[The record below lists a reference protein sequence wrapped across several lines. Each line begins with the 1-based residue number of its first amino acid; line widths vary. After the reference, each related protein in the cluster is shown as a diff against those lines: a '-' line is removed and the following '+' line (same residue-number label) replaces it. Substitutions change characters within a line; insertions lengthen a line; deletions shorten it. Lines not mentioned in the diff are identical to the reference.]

1 MTVESQ
7 VNRSGPFIASGTSG
21 SFPRNFLL
29 FDPAHLRVVRVRD
42 GVEEDITTGIT
53 HSGLGS
59 ASGMVTI
66 SGGLQSGDRVTLIR
80 NMPHVQRSDYSA
92 QSSVP
97 TDQVELDFDLLA
109 MQIQDLAERQQRA
122 LTLPVDAT
130 ETGEEAMR
138 AALAAPAYALQAKDY
153 ADEARDAAG
162 ALKQYEGGFFANSA
176 SPGSITRLAN
186 RVFVGDAWTFTGG
199 TEGNN
204 PVGTWLNTSG
214 GPQVQP
220 GTVSITNGSVNVSGA
235 GTQFTR
241 LAEGGPVT
249 IGGSVYVINTIASNT
264 AMTLQTPA
272 TQTLTGVAFSA
283 GTATRGYLANFA
295 NLLVTNDYGIGVTG
309 AVTSSTANSVFG
321 GAFLAQTA
329 NAGGRGWALYV
340 EAIKANAA
348 ASYTHG
354 AEIEVANLFP
364 PVSDG
369 FKPYGGRVDGQV
381 WGLTIGSGA
390 DPVVNPVTYSADTA
404 IAVTGVGSDFLSGLV
419 FENDALVTH
428 ADGKKR
434 AVMLPTLGTISWWD
448 ASHNQV
454 LDITSSAS
462 GAAKA
467 VSVVHNNLGVTLN
480 NGAGHPFL
488 FVNRGPDG
496 AQVDYPGL
504 VSTNGGGARI
514 TANGP
519 GANIHLELS
528 PKGDGN
534 VVIPLSSIRSYGSDS
549 AAAAA
554 GVPVGGLYRSGNALM
569 IRLT

>member
-1 MTVESQ
+1 MTVESS
-7 VNRSGPFIASGTSG
+7 NNKSGPFIASGASG

-29 FDPAHLRVVRVRD
+29 FDPGHLRVVRVRD
-42 GVEEDITTGIT
+42 GVEEDITTGIS
-53 HSGLGS
+53 HSGLGG

-97 TDQVELDFDLLA
+97 TDQVELDLDLIQ
-109 MQIQDLAERQQRA
+109 MQIQDLAERQRRA
-122 LTLPVDAT
+122 LTLPVDSP

-162 ALKQYEGGFFANSA
+162 ALKQYDGAFFANGVG
-176 SPGSITRLAN
+176 PGSITRLAN
-186 RVFVGDAWTFTGG
+186 RVFVGDAWTFSGA

-204 PVGTWLNTSG
+204 AVTTWLNTSG
-214 GPQVQP
+214 GAQVQP
-220 GTVSITNGSVNVSGA
+220 GTVSVTSGSVNVSGA

-241 LAEGGPVT
+241 LAGGGTVT
-249 IGGSVYVINTIASNT
+249 IGGSVYKINTIASNT
-264 AMTLQTPA
+264 SMTLQTPA
-272 TQTLTGVAFSA
+272 TQNLSGVAFSA
-283 GTATRGYLANFA
+283 GTATLGYLANFA

-309 AVTSSTANSVFG
+309 AVKTSSMNSGFG
-321 GAFLAQTA
+321 GAFVAKTA
-329 NAGGRGWALYV
+329 VAGSRGWGLYV
-340 EAIKANAA
+340 EGIKAHAD

-381 WGLTIGSGA
+381 WGLTVGSGA
-390 DPVVNPVTYSADTA
+390 DPTVNPVTYSADTA
-404 IAVTGVGSDFLSGLV
+404 IAVTGVGSNFLSGLV
-419 FENDALVTH
+419 FENDALFAH

-448 ASHNQV
+448 SSHNLV
-454 LDITSSAS
+454 MDITSSAT

-467 VSVVHNNLGVTLN
+467 VSVVHNNIGVTLS
-480 NGAGHPFL
+480 NGAGQPFL
-488 FVNRGPDG
+488 FINRGPDG
-496 AQVDYPGL
+496 ATVDYFAL
-504 VSTNGGGARI
+504 EATNGGGARI
-514 TANGP
+514 AANGP
-519 GANIHLELS
+519 GSDVNLHLK
-528 PKGDGN
+528 PKGNGN
-534 VVIPLSSIRSYGSDS
+534 VVVDLANLRSYGGD
-549 AAAAA
+549 AGAAA
-554 GVPVGGLYRSGNALM
+554 GGVPIGGLYRSGNDLKV
-569 IRLT
+569 RLT